1 MFYIKK
7 YYRKC
12 LLVITILIIII
23 LLFNLKNIFNK
34 KIEPDNSDIIKEN
47 SEFFE
52 IKESVK
58 ENKKSL
64 KFNIKGAVANPGV
77 YEFSEGERVID
88 AINKSGGLLE
98 NSDTSVINLSKNL
111 IDEMVIVI
119 YTKDEVNEM
128 KGSNVIIQYVEKEC
142 NCPKLLNDACITNNE
157 KKEENN
163 VENKKISL
171 NNATLEELQTLT
183 GIGKSKAE
191 AIIKYR
197 EDNNGFKEINE
208 IMNISGIGESLFE
221 KIKDNISL

>member
-64 KFNIKGAVANPGV
+64 KINIKGAVANPGV

-128 KGSNVIIQYVEKEC
+128 KGSNVIVQYVEKEC
-142 NCPKLLNDACITNNE
+142 NCHKLLN
-157 KKEENN
+157 
-163 VENKKISL
+163 
-171 NNATLEELQTLT
+171 
-183 GIGKSKAE
+183 
-191 AIIKYR
+191 
-197 EDNNGFKEINE
+197 
-208 IMNISGIGESLFE
+208 
-221 KIKDNISL
+221 